1 MNYKILKD
9 GDRFMIVVEGLKN
22 EKISEASF
30 VVESMGNYSTLKNHI
45 NMCEDIIYNE
55 LNKDIYELNQH

>member
-9 GDRFMIVVEGLKN
+9 GENFLIIVEGIKN
-22 EKISEASF
+22 DRTSEASF
-30 VVESMGNYSTLKNHI
+30 ALTSMGDYSLLKNHI